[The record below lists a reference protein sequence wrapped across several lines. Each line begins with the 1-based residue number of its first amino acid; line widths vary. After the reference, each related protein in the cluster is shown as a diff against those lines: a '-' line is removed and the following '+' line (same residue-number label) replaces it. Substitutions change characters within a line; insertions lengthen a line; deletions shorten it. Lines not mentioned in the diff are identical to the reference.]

1 MKIVVLT
8 RGKSDRKISGFG
20 LSGLKL
26 DRASGRVGYYP
37 SMLHR
42 VSGFSFRA
50 SGFYKYTY
58 FTKKQVNFKIRPA
71 YFNFLKKILLKYGAR
86 NSVTRI
92 RIG

>member
-1 MKIVVLT
+1 MRVNT

-20 LSGLKL
+20 LLGFEL
-26 DRASGRVGYYP
+26 DRASGRVGYYPSMLHRDYP

-58 FTKKQVNFKIRPA
+58 FAKNKSISREDLHILT
-71 YFNFLKKILLKYGAR
+71 FLRKYYKNVVR
-86 NSVTRI
+86 
-92 RIG
+92 

>member
-1 MKIVVLT
+1 MIT

-20 LSGLKL
+20 LSGFEL

-58 FTKKQVNFKIRPA
+58 FAKKQVNFKIRPA
-71 YFNFLKKILLKYGAR
+71 YFNFLKKILSKYGAR